1 MSDSAASSDLRVL
14 LVDDSADVRRLVST
28 RMELEG
34 GYSIVDE
41 AEDGAEAIVLATRHQ
56 PDVIVLDAMMPV
68 LTGVDALPALV
79 KGSPSSKIVVYSAFT
94 DDPALERIYDAGAH
108 AVVNKS
114 APLEQLF
121 IAIAGVVG

>member
-1 MSDSAASSDLRVL
+1 MPDLRVL
-14 LVDDSADVRRLVST
+14 LVDDSPDVRRLLAT

-34 GYSIVDE
+34 GYTVVDE
-41 AEDGAEAIVLATRHQ
+41 AENGAEAIALATKHQ

-79 KGSPSSKIVVYSAFT
+79 QGAPSTKIVVYSAFT

-114 APLEQLF
+114 APLDQLF
-121 IAIAGVVG
+121 LAIRGIV

>member
-1 MSDSAASSDLRVL
+1 MADLRVL
-14 LVDDSADVRRLVST
+14 LVDDSADVRRLLAT
-28 RMELEG
+28 RMDLDG
-34 GYSIVDE
+34 GYSVVGE
-41 AEDGAEAIVLATRHQ
+41 AEDGAEAIFMATRHQ

-94 DDPALERIYDAGAH
+94 DDPALEKIYDAGAH

-114 APLEQLF
+114 APLDQLF
-121 IAIAGVVG
+121 LAIAGVLSS